1 MANYAVADGISEAGY
16 YMIPASGL
24 ATIKFTFDNDGEVVI
39 KETF

>member
-1 MANYAVADGISEAGY
+1 MAKYQIKSGISDKGY

-24 ATIKFTFDNDGEVVI
+24 AKIRFTFDAAGDVVI